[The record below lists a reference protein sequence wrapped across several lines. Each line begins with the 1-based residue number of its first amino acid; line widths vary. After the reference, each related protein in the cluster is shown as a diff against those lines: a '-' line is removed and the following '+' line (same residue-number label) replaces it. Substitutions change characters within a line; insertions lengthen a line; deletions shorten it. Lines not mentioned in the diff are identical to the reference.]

1 MTDQQI
7 NQAIAKACGWRK
19 EDGVYMWTVNRIDCT
34 CPELWDWCNDLNAMH
49 DAESLLY
56 HMGPEFARQLLEI
69 VSRDAGPGVWYAH
82 GSFAHV
88 HATARQRAEA
98 FLLTSGKWSATD
110 KESLTVAATTEQSSA
125 VQSASSGG
133 SGGASTYGGKG
144 LGIAGGD
151 LPPETQITVNGKTF
165 CLADIDKEM
174 TE

>member
-7 NQAIAKACGWRK
+7 NQAIAEACGWRK

-56 HMGPEFARQLLEI
+56 RMGPEFARQLLEI
-69 VSRDAGPGVWYAH
+69 VSCDAGPGVWYAH

-88 HATARQRAEA
+88 HATARQRAKA
-98 FLLTSGKWSATD
+98 FLLTLGKWSATD
-110 KESLTVAATTEQSSA
+110 KDSP
-125 VQSASSGG
+125 GG
-133 SGGASTYGGKG
+133 SGGASTYGGTG
-144 LGIAGGD
+144 LGIAGAAW
-151 LPPETQITVNGKTF
+151 PPETQITVNGKTF
-165 CLADIDKEM
+165 YLADIDKEM